1 MENNSRK
8 GIGGRKNKYFTHVE
22 PRLDEIREWAKKG
35 LTDAEMMELLGIS
48 HNSFYKYKNEYDDF
62 KDALKTGKQFAD
74 DLVEQALYKSAIGY
88 YYEEE
93 AVTNKGEVVSVKKY
107 SKPNITAQIFWLK
120 NRRKDDWR
128 DKQDIEHSGGMD
140 IEVNLTGFDDADLV
154 VPTEDNKAPVA
165 ENHNQ
170 LSENE

>member
-1 MENNSRK
+1 MAR
-8 GIGGRKNKYFTHVE
+8 GRKSKYFTHVE
-22 PRLDEIREWAKKG
+22 PRLEEIQEWAKKG
-35 LTDAEMMELLGIS
+35 LTEAEMCDLLGVGVS
-48 HNSFYKYKNEYDDF
+48 TFAVYKLEHQELVET
-62 KDALKTGKQFAD
+62 LKTGKQFAD